1 MTQRA
6 YQPTP
11 PSPGTLDDD
20 SAPASLDLVAALS
33 HDLRGALTTVA
44 GALQTL
50 ARHHDGPADP
60 QLQQVIRSGLDGSD
74 RMKRLLDD
82 FLVAAG
88 VLFGDVE
95 VHPRA
100 MDPGALLGP
109 ALRAD
114 PRLQGRVVVRSAT
127 DPRMVHLDPG
137 HLVRLVRELVW
148 CRIVAGSPKAS
159 VDVAVGSGRVV
170 VVVVGDALPIAG
182 DPARLRL
189 GERIA
194 GGLAAAMGGGVEPVE
209 IGESRGYRVVL
220 PAAEPPEP
228 GPGDG
233 PAD

>member
-1 MTQRA
+1 
-6 YQPTP
+6 
-11 PSPGTLDDD
+11 
-20 SAPASLDLVAALS
+20 VAALS

-50 ARHHDGPADP
+50 ARHHDRPADP

-74 RMKRLLDD
+74 RMKQLLDD

-95 VHPRA
+95 IHPRP

-114 PRLQGRVVVRSAT
+114 PRFGGRVVVRSAT
-127 DPRMVHLDPG
+127 DPRMVRLDPG
-137 HLVRLVRELVW
+137 HLVRLIRELVW
-148 CRIVAGSPKAS
+148 CRMTAGSPKVS

-170 VVVVGDALPIAG
+170 VVVVGDAVPIAG
-182 DPARLRL
+182 DPVRRRL

-194 GGLAAAMGGGVEPVE
+194 GGLAAAMGGGVEHVE
-209 IGESRGYRVVL
+209 IGDSRGYRVVL
-220 PAAEPPEP
+220 PAGDPE
-228 GPGDG
+228 GPGGD
-233 PAD
+233 PAG

>member
-1 MTQRA
+1 M
-6 YQPTP
+6 PG
-11 PSPGTLDDD
+11 SPGDGP
-20 SAPASLDLVAALS
+20 APASLDLVAALS

-50 ARHHDGPADP
+50 ARHHDRPEDP
-60 QLQQVIRSGLDGSD
+60 QLQQVIRAGLDGSD
-74 RMKRLLDD
+74 RMKRMLDD

-88 VLFGDVE
+88 VLFGDIE
-95 VHPRA
+95 VHPRP

-127 DPRMVHLDPG
+127 DSRMVHLDQG

-148 CRIVAGSPKAS
+148 CRITAGSSKVG
-159 VDVAVGSGRVV
+159 VDVAVGPGRVV
-170 VVVVGDALPIAG
+170 VVVVGDAVPIAG
-182 DPARLRL
+182 DPVRLRL

-220 PAAEPPEP
+220 PTGGPE
-228 GPGDG
+228 G
-233 PAD
+233 PAAGP